1 MEKKLFRL
9 FDYQKF
15 EENPDLRQIIDSTHA
30 RCRVKALSLD
40 DMEWVN
46 AAGYGNELEKKRLK
60 LEEGKK

>member
-15 EENPDLRQIIDSTHA
+15 EGNKDLQQLIDTAHA
-30 RCRVKALSLD
+30 RAQARELSLD

-46 AAGYGNELEKKRLK
+46 AAGEPTPPVKA
-60 LEEGKK
+60 EERDR

>member
-15 EENPDLRQIIDSTHA
+15 EGNQELQQIIDSTHA
-30 RCRVKALSLD
+30 RCQAKALSLD

-46 AAGYGNELEKKRLK
+46 AAGQPVQLPKNEEKDR
-60 LEEGKK
+60 

>member
-15 EENPDLRQIIDSTHA
+15 EENPDLQKVIDSTHA
-30 RCRVKALSLD
+30 RCQATSLSLD

-46 AAGYGNELEKKRLK
+46 AAGQPVQLPKNEEKDR
-60 LEEGKK
+60 

>member
-15 EENPDLRQIIDSTHA
+15 EENPDLRLIIDSTHA

-46 AAGYGNELEKKRLK
+46 AAGQPVQFPKKEEKDR
-60 LEEGKK
+60 